1 MAGSVSAEVWLNQR
15 RWDALE
21 ESLKTQG
28 SNIERHLQDYLIK
41 LYNETVPFDQWLQIE
56 NAITKEELESAQAAE
71 DQKVYAAFHIREHG
85 HDSIFSTGN
94 GEEFL
99 DVAIRLRHYVRG
111 GASAVRGDFSHHFY
125 KTQSITRE
133 RFDELAALRLEN
145 TGKVTGAFEID
156 LDAGWCSA
164 LNLADGWQTFKIKD
178 VSTAAY
184 GLSYPEA
191 MIRLLGGEQGV
202 VYEASPRKEEPEPKE
217 FALPPAGESMR
228 RVYAYLLKQRFI
240 SREVLNTF
248 VSQRLI
254 YESCEK
260 SKDNTKEYHNAVFV
274 GFDEHGVPRHA
285 HKRGVYTHG
294 KSYRGNVSGCDPRY
308 SFHWTGS
315 SDRLYVF
322 EAPIDLLSFLTLYPQ
337 DWQKHSYVAL
347 CGTSEHA
354 MLWMLEQNPQIR
366 KVALCLDHDEAGI
379 EASGQH
385 EDTLRE
391 RGIAAAPLRS
401 QYKDWNADL
410 KALHGLPA
418 EPAEE
423 HPQLLAA
430 DPICQRI
437 GAAVSS
443 GVAKPEQAEQ
453 KLPILLQDYKN
464 HLHQGRFDRAMD
476 AMELAAAMALSSA
489 LREFRQMGKVVSPQ
503 QGAERL
509 RQSIQPHHNRGSLKN
524 RADEIAM
531 ELQRI
536 LAQKASAGICGRES
550 KESLAYRWLEL
561 AASCAKVPIRYEA
574 DQIKQ
579 RQKEEQAQRGA
590 GPVME

>member
-1 MAGSVSAEVWLNQR
+1 MPYIHFTDEQKLRANSV
-15 RWDALE
+15 DLE
-21 ESLKTQG
+21 RYL
-28 SNIERHLQDYLIK
+28 LQ
-41 LYNETVPFDQWLQIE
+41 
-56 NAITKEELESAQAAE
+56 
-71 DQKVYAAFHIREHG
+71 
-85 HDSIFSTGN
+85 N
-94 GEEFL
+94 GEEL
-99 DVAIRLRHYVRG
+99 IRSGPEKRLK
-111 GASAVRGDFSHHFY
+111 SD
-125 KTQSITRE
+125 KSITIRGNE
-133 RFDELAALRLEN
+133 WFDHAQAVK
-145 TGKVTGAFEID
+145 TGGGPVAF
-156 LDAGWCSA
+156 
-164 LNLADGWQTFKIKD
+164 
-178 VSTAAY
+178 VMYHY

-191 MIRLLGGEQGV
+191 MVRLLGGEQGL
-202 VYEASPRKEEPEPKE
+202 VYEAAPRKKEPEPKE
-217 FALPPAGESMR
+217 FVLPPVGETMK

-240 SREVLNTF
+240 SHEVLNTF
-248 VSQRLI
+248 VRQGLI

-274 GFDEHGVPRHA
+274 GFDEYGVPRHA
-285 HKRGVYTHG
+285 HKRGIYTQG

-385 EDTLRE
+385 EETLRAKGLE
-391 RGIAAAPLRS
+391 AAPLRS
-401 QYKDWNADL
+401 KNKDWNADL
-410 KALHGLPA
+410 KALHGLMP

-430 DPICQRI
+430 VPICQRI

-443 GVAKPEQAEQ
+443 GAAKPEQTEQ
-453 KLPILLQDYKN
+453 KLPILLQNYKN
-464 HLHQGRFDRAMD
+464 HLHWGRFDQAMD
-476 AMELAAAMALSSA
+476 AMELAAALALASA
-489 LREFRQMGKVVSPQ
+489 LREYRQMGKEMFPQ
-503 QGAERL
+503 QGAEHL
-509 RQSIQPHHNRGSLKN
+509 QMSIRPHHNRGSMKH

-531 ELQRI
+531 EFQNI
-536 LAQKASAGICGRES
+536 LAQKASAGICSQED
-550 KESLAYRWLEL
+550 KEKIALAWLKL

-574 DQIKQ
+574 ELMKQ
-579 RQKEEQAQRGA
+579 RQKEEQVRQEA
-590 GPVME
+590 GPVLE

>member
-1 MAGSVSAEVWLNQR
+1 MSLENKYFAELARRLRAAGITAGHPEKNRLTVLLNNQPVLSVSAGSDVFLLP
-15 RWDALE
+15 A
-21 ESLKTQG
+21 G
-28 SNIERHLQDYLIK
+28 SNQPEAGELYHKVAQTADEVYAYVEAVQTAPLLHASGLSEKFHLLADFGGAVLAGRELENGWGYQFVTWIWDHDRTGVSHGHYYEEDFQGAKQDFAVRSGLISK
-41 LYNETVPFDQWLQIE
+41 AQLFSP
-56 NAITKEELESAQAAE
+56 EEL
-71 DQKVYAAFHIREHG
+71 
-85 HDSIFSTGN
+85 
-94 GEEFL
+94 
-99 DVAIRLRHYVRG
+99 
-111 GASAVRGDFSHHFY
+111 
-125 KTQSITRE
+125 TQ
-133 RFDELAALRLEN
+133 L
-145 TGKVTGAFEID
+145 
-156 LDAGWCSA
+156 
-164 LNLADGWQTFKIKD
+164 
-178 VSTAAY
+178 Y

-202 VYEASPRKEEPEPKE
+202 VYEASPRKKEPEPKE

>member
-1 MAGSVSAEVWLNQR
+1 MSKYIPFTTEQKERAASVDL
-15 RWDALE
+15 
-21 ESLKTQG
+21 
-28 SNIERHLQDYLIK
+28 
-41 LYNETVPFDQWLQIE
+41 
-56 NAITKEELESAQAAE
+56 
-71 DQKVYAAFHIREHG
+71 
-85 HDSIFSTGN
+85 
-94 GEEFL
+94 EEFL
-99 DVAIRLRHYVRG
+99 RRRGEKLITSGRDKRL
-111 GASAVRGDFSHHFY
+111 ASDH
-125 KTQSITRE
+125 SITIRGCE
-133 RFDELAALRLEN
+133 WFDHATEQGGRAISFV
-145 TGKVTGAFEID
+145 KQF
-156 LDAGWCSA
+156 
-164 LNLADGWQTFKIKD
+164 
-178 VSTAAY
+178 Y
-184 GLSYPEA
+184 GLSYPDA
-191 MIRLLGGEQGV
+191 MSLLLGDDLGGS
-202 VYEASPRKEEPEPKE
+202 YPAAKEKEPEPAKP
-217 FALPPAGESMR
+217 FVLPPQSESMR
-228 RVYAYLLKQRFI
+228 RVYAYLLKQRCI
-240 SREVLNTF
+240 DREILNAF
-248 VSQRLI
+248 VRKKLI

-260 SKDNTKEYHNAVFV
+260 SRDGTKEYHNAVFV

-509 RQSIQPHHNRGSLKN
+509 RQSILISNMRWPPGCPSYVRIPRATSSATTPASPESAMAIKRPSSIFATQP
-524 RADEIAM
+524 AQM
-531 ELQRI
+531 ETICSTSSTNTWTFTKQSRITSLQRP
-536 LAQKASAGICGRES
+536 RRRNTPR
-550 KESLAYRWLEL
+550 SLPRPSSTP
-561 AASCAKVPIRYEA
+561 AAATAPSMGKTLFSTTVPR
-574 DQIKQ
+574 DF
-579 RQKEEQAQRGA
+579 
-590 GPVME
+590 

>member
-1 MAGSVSAEVWLNQR
+1 MENGLSPAFHLPAASGNMR
-15 RWDALE
+15 RVFA
-21 ESLKTQG
+21 
-28 SNIERHLQDYLIK
+28 YLIK
-41 LYNETVPFDQWLQIE
+41 QRHIAPAVITHFAHERTLY
-56 NAITKEELESAQAAE
+56 ES
-71 DQKVYAAFHIREHG
+71 R
-85 HDSIFSTGN
+85 
-94 GEEFL
+94 EFL
-99 DVAIRLRHYVRG
+99 G
-111 GASAVRGDFSHHFY
+111 
-125 KTQSITRE
+125 
-133 RFDELAALRLEN
+133 
-145 TGKVTGAFEID
+145 
-156 LDAGWCSA
+156 
-164 LNLADGWQTFKIKD
+164 
-178 VSTAAY
+178 
-184 GLSYPEA
+184 
-191 MIRLLGGEQGV
+191 
-202 VYEASPRKEEPEPKE
+202 EPK
-217 FALPPAGESMR
+217 
-228 RVYAYLLKQRFI
+228 
-240 SREVLNTF
+240 RE
-248 VSQRLI
+248 I
-254 YESCEK
+254 
-260 SKDNTKEYHNAVFV
+260 HNAVFV
-274 GFDEHGVPRHA
+274 GKDREGTPRHA
-285 HKRGVYTHG
+285 HKRSLN
-294 KSYRGNVSGCDPRY
+294 SYGAGYKGNMDGSNPAY
-308 SFHWTGS
+308 SFCHIGTS
-315 SDRLYVF
+315 SWLFVF

>member
-1 MAGSVSAEVWLNQR
+1 MADPATLAMLAKAAAAVLSSEKARKTIGWVIVAIFSPIIVLLVLLCSLLSGTAEHNTT
-15 RWDALE
+15 ALE
-21 ESLKTQG
+21 LCFHGGVISASVPE
-28 SNIERHLQDYLIK
+28 DYRGH
-41 LYNETVPFDQWLQIE
+41 IE
-56 NAITKEELESAQAAE
+56 NMRDSFFVLDGGAAE
-71 DQKVYAAFHIREHG
+71 LDGQMENG
-85 HDSIFSTGN
+85 DSLDRTRVKAIF
-94 GEEFL
+94 
-99 DVAIRLRHYVRG
+99 
-111 GASAVRGDFSHHFY
+111 
-125 KTQSITRE
+125 
-133 RFDELAALRLEN
+133 
-145 TGKVTGAFEID
+145 
-156 LDAGWCSA
+156 
-164 LNLADGWQTFKIKD
+164 
-178 VSTAAY
+178 
-184 GLSYPEA
+184 
-191 MIRLLGGEQGV
+191 
-202 VYEASPRKEEPEPKE
+202 YEASPRKKEPEPKE

>member
-1 MAGSVSAEVWLNQR
+1 MAQY
-15 RWDALE
+15 
-21 ESLKTQG
+21 
-28 SNIERHLQDYLIK
+28 IEFTPEQKERAA
-41 LYNETVPFDQWLQIE
+41 TVDL
-56 NAITKEELESAQAAE
+56 
-71 DQKVYAAFHIREHG
+71 
-85 HDSIFSTGN
+85 
-94 GEEFL
+94 EEFL
-99 DVAIRLRHYVRG
+99 LQQGEKLIKSGREKRLASDHSVTVRG
-111 GASAVRGDFSHHFY
+111 CEWFDHASNEGGRAVSFIQKYYS
-125 KTQSITRE
+125 K
-133 RFDELAALRLEN
+133 
-145 TGKVTGAFEID
+145 
-156 LDAGWCSA
+156 
-164 LNLADGWQTFKIKD
+164 
-178 VSTAAY
+178 
-184 GLSYPEA
+184 SYVEA
-191 MIRLLGGEQGV
+191 MSMLL
-202 VYEASPRKEEPEPKE
+202 
-217 FALPPAGESMR
+217 GESMEPVYPQAKKQEQTEQKPFAPPVPNANMH
-228 RVYAYLLKQRFI
+228 RVFAYLLKTRG
-240 SREVLNTF
+240 LDADA
-248 VSQRLI
+248 VSYFARKKLL
-254 YESCEK
+254 YE
-260 SKDNTKEYHNAVFV
+260 DAAHHNAVFI
-274 GFDEHGVPRHA
+274 GTDEDGCPRHA
-285 HKRGVYTHG
+285 HLRSTNSFG
-294 KSYRGNVSGCDPRY
+294 KAFRLNVESSDPRY
-308 SFHWTGS
+308 SFHYNGTDGS
-315 SDRLYVF
+315 LYVF